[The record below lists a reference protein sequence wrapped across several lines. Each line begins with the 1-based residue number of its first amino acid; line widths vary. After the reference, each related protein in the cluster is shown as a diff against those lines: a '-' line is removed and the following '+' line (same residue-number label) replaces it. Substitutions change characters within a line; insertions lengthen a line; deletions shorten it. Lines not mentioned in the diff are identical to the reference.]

1 MAKPKLNTVPH
12 PNTPPAGEGA
22 FKVLTGIIIN
32 GEAESPAPQGV
43 LEIMQRGWAAK
54 CDMDAAK
61 KRLDAAN
68 DEITIALGHP
78 CAVVIPGVC
87 RATYVVREG
96 VKIIDAAKL
105 EGLLGSRMLDLVD
118 ESVSYKAS
126 DKLLEMAADGDNPM
140 GPSLRAL
147 LKVTESTAITYRAEK

>member
-1 MAKPKLNTVPH
+1 MAKPKLNLNYNPNPPPH
-12 PNTPPAGEGA
+12 AGEGA
-22 FKVLTGIIIN
+22 LPVTGIILQ
-32 GEAESPAPQGV
+32 GESETPAPQGV
-43 LEIMQRGWAAK
+43 LEILQRGWAAK

-68 DEITIALGHP
+68 DEITLALGHP

-87 RATYVVREG
+87 RATYVVRES
-96 VKIIDAAKL
+96 VKIIDPAKL

-118 ESVSYKAS
+118 ESISYKAS
-126 DKLLEMAADGDNPM
+126 DKLLEMATDGDNPM

-147 LKVTESTAITYRAEK
+147 LKVTESSAITYRAEK